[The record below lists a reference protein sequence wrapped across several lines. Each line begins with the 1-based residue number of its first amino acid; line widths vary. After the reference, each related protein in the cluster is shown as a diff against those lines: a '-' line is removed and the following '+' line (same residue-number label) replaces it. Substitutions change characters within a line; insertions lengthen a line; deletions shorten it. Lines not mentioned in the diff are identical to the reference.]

1 MTALSTTALSA
12 IALPPAP
19 EMARA
24 LRAQLMVEASDFDA
38 VDWLTETGSTNTDLM
53 AWLRERYRN
62 SDTTNNAAPNNATAH
77 GARLLGAHWQHS
89 GRGRVGRKL
98 LNQPGDMLMFS
109 CAFAT
114 RIAPAQ
120 LPCLSLAAG
129 LAACEVLRRHA
140 HPGQAARLAIKWP
153 NDFQLGE
160 AKLAGLLVE
169 SLRHRAAGV
178 NAYGVVMGMGM
189 NLRAAQRLTETLQ
202 RPVAD
207 WSQAAGQTPLPV
219 ITAAIALAWQEALQL
234 CAHEGFA
241 AFQARFRAVDALH
254 GRTVNVIDA
263 GLVLHSGVARGVDD
277 HGRLLVE
284 DGARTHAVAVGE
296 VSVRAQPNP
305 YGSAHENPHASPHK
319 SPHKQADLAQ
329 S

>member
-1 MTALSTTALSA
+1 MSAVSVITPATTT
-12 IALPPAP
+12 LPPAP

-24 LRAQLMVEASDFDA
+24 VRAQLSNFDA

-53 AWLRERYRN
+53 DWLRERYRQGDA
-62 SDTTNNAAPNNATAH
+62 SMH
-77 GARLLGAHWQHS
+77 GARLLGAHWQRA

-98 LNQPGDMLMFS
+98 VNQPGGMLMFS
-109 CAFAT
+109 CAFAL
-114 RIAPAQ
+114 RIAPAW

-140 HPGQAARLAIKWP
+140 RPDQATVLAIKWP

-169 SLRHRAAGV
+169 SLRHRAGGE

-189 NLRAAQRLTETLQ
+189 NLRDAQALTAQLQ

-207 WSQAAGQTPLPV
+207 WSQAAGETPLPV
-219 ITAAIALAWQEALQL
+219 LAADIALAWQEALSV
-234 CAHEGFA
+234 CAREGFA
-241 AFQARFRAVDALH
+241 AFQTRFRAVDALH

-263 GLVLHSGVARGVDD
+263 GRVLHGGVARGVDD
-277 HGRLLVE
+277 HGRLLVD
-284 DGARTHAVAVGE
+284 DGVRAIAVSVGD
-296 VSVRAQPNP
+296 VSVRAQANTP
-305 YGSAHENPHASPHK
+305 
-319 SPHKQADLAQ
+319 
-329 S
+329 